1 VGYPGD
7 NKLAEPEE
15 LIKNLLEVGTV
26 YHSLLFSYQR
36 SLKHHMESRANTY
49 VTPTINHLLEMDEE
63 GGLKLGKS
71 KTFEEAVAAF
81 TDFLA
86 RSKIA
91 KKCTLEKTDAD
102 KYVFRVED
110 CIWASKVHN
119 RQVSLKDVTCP
130 YALVTMALYKK
141 YKGFVSNENE
151 SEYFYNGTETI
162 LEPAS
167 Y

>member
-1 VGYPGD
+1 
-7 NKLAEPEE
+7 
-15 LIKNLLEVGTV
+15 
-26 YHSLLFSYQR
+26 
-36 SLKHHMESRANTY
+36 MESRKNIY
-49 VTPTINHLLEMDEE
+49 VTPAIDHLLEMDEE

-71 KTFEEAVAAF
+71 KTFEEAVSAF
-81 TDFLA
+81 ADFLV

-91 KKCTLEKTDAD
+91 KKCTLEKGDID
-102 KYVFRVED
+102 KYVFRVEG

-130 YALVTMALYKK
+130 YALVAMALYKK